1 MTSAWSRRTFL
12 ATSTVL
18 TAAVGG
24 ALALATPRA
33 AADSASSDDA
43 YAALRAT
50 WTALILGE
58 GFSPTAEP
66 FKSRLAALG
75 TQARGWRD
83 TMAPADGSLW
93 PDVVYADPDP
103 DTDPESYG
111 FSAKM
116 AESFI
121 RLNTMA
127 QAYRQQGT
135 GLTGDSALRTAIV
148 TGLEHLNS
156 QVYKAGQARY
166 GNWYSWQIGAPQ
178 ALLDVCVLMYD
189 ALTPAQLGRYCAA
202 VDHFVPDSTV
212 ASYTG
217 TSTGANRVDLCRV
230 LALRGVVGGT
240 AAKIALAR
248 DALSPVFPLVTKGDG
263 LYADGSFIQHTT
275 VPYTGSYGSVML
287 GGLGLLFALLKG
299 TAWEVTDPKRQV
311 VFDAV
316 ENAWA
321 PFLYNG
327 LVMDSVAGRAISRGE
342 VDDHRRGH
350 PILASIVLLGRGA
363 SAAENTRWRSLVKG
377 WAQRDYYSP
386 PLSNPSLS
394 LTGLARLKSVL
405 DDTSLTPLPEPEGH
419 RLFPDMARAAHR
431 RPGWAA
437 ALSMADKRITYYET
451 GNGENLRGWHTG
463 SGMLYWWGDTFANG
477 QYSDAFWPTV
487 DPYRLPGTTAS
498 RKVLGNGAG
507 GDWGAAMPDVN
518 WVGGVTDKKRAA
530 VGQYLKGLSST
541 LLAKKS
547 WFFLDDTV
555 VCLGAGIRCQDGTA
569 VETTVDNRNLG
580 PVGNAPFTVDGS
592 AQPVTRPWSAT
603 LTGASWAHLGGHGG
617 YVFPGGATVKALRE
631 NRSGRW
637 RDINTGGS
645 TETLT
650 RAYLTL
656 WVDHGQ
662 NPADASYAYQ
672 LLPGASEQ
680 RTAVRAADTGWLRVL
695 ANSDDQQ
702 GVSVPSLGL
711 TAVNFWFGGTVGP
724 LVADAPCSVLV
735 TEHTDGTATV
745 CVSDPMR
752 ARTSLTLTWNR
763 AVSSVL
769 SKPSTV
775 TTATTGASL
784 RLVFGD
790 LSGTRGAT
798 QTVKVRPA

>member
-1 MTSAWSRRTFL
+1 MTTAWSRRTFL
-12 ATSTVL
+12 ATSAVL
-18 TAAVGG
+18 TAAVGA
-24 ALALATPRA
+24 ALTPPA
-33 AADSASSDDA
+33 SAAPLSPSPAADP

-50 WTALILGE
+50 WSRLILGE

-66 FKSRLAALG
+66 FRSRLTDLG
-75 TQARGWRD
+75 AKARGLLE

-93 PDVVYADPDP
+93 PDAVFADPDP
-103 DTDPESYG
+103 DTD
-111 FSAKM
+111 
-116 AESFI
+116 AESFAFSGRMADSFT

-135 GLTGDSALRTAIV
+135 GLTGSTALRDAV
-148 TGLEHLNS
+148 LTGLEHLNT
-156 QVYKAGQARY
+156 QVYNDRQTRY

-178 ALLDVCVLMYD
+178 ALLDVCVLLYD
-189 ALTPAQLGRYCAA
+189 AIAPERLARYCAA
-202 VDHFVPDSTV
+202 VDHFVPDSAV

-230 LALRGVVGGT
+230 LALRGAVGAS

-248 DALSPVFPLVTKGDG
+248 DALSPVFPLVSKGDG

-287 GGLGLLFALLKG
+287 GGLGMLFALLKG
-299 TAWEVTDPKRQV
+299 SDWEVTDPKRQV

-321 PFLYNG
+321 PFLFNG
-327 LVMDSVAGRAISRGE
+327 LVMDAVAGRAISRGE
-342 VDDHRRGH
+342 ADDHRRGH
-350 PILASIVLLGRGA
+350 PILASIVLLGQGA

-386 PLSNPSLS
+386 PLDNPSLG
-394 LTGLARLKSVL
+394 LTALSRIKNVL
-405 DDTSLTPLPEPEGH
+405 DDTAITPLPEPDGH
-419 RLFPDMARAAHR
+419 RLFPDMARATHR

-437 ALSMADKRITYYET
+437 SLSMADRRITYYET

-498 RKVLGNGAG
+498 RKALANGAG
-507 GDWGAAMPDVN
+507 GDWGASLPDVN
-518 WVGGVTDKKRAA
+518 WVGGATDGKRAA
-530 VGQYLKGLSST
+530 VGQYLRGLSST
-541 LLAKKS
+541 LMAKKS

-555 VCLGAGIRCQDGTA
+555 VCLGAGIQCRDGAT

-580 PVGNAPFTVDGS
+580 PTGNAPFTVDGS
-592 AQPVTRPWSAT
+592 AKPLTLPWSAT

-631 NRSGRW
+631 NRTGRW

-645 TETLT
+645 ADQLS
-650 RAYLTL
+650 RKYLTL
-656 WVDHGQ
+656 WFDHGKD
-662 NPADASYAYQ
+662 PSDAGYAYQ
-672 LLPGASEQ
+672 LLPGATEQ
-680 RTAVRAADTGWLRVL
+680 RTAARAADSGWLRVL

-702 GVSVPSLGL
+702 GVAVPSLGL
-711 TAVNFWFGGTVGP
+711 TAVNFWFGGTAGP
-724 LVADAPCSVLV
+724 LVADAPCSVMV
-735 TEHTDGTATV
+735 TEHGDGTATV

-752 ARTSLTLTWNR
+752 KRTSLTLTWNR
-763 AVSSVL
+763 TVASVV
-769 SKPSTV
+769 SKPATV
-775 TTATTGASL
+775 TSATTGTSL

-790 LSGTRGAT
+790 LSATRGAT
-798 QTVKVRPA
+798 QTVKVRLA